1 VPTLKA
7 RQAAVAALVDDET
20 ARQGTRRALKHR
32 SCADADR
39 LAAAFARESI
49 PLRDLVAAHA
59 LRERLVSCAT
69 ALDGDGLRDVKHAV
83 GRAAKSLEKLALLV
97 EEVVDVEALPRVSG
111 VPVSPTR

>member
-1 VPTLKA
+1 MITRHVVRLPTSAIHVGTCLCGAVRVFAAIGPSGA
-7 RQAAVAALVDDET
+7 RLMRMT
-20 ARQGTRRALKHR
+20 A
-32 SCADADR
+32 S
-39 LAAAFARESI
+39 RESI

-97 EEVVDVEALPRVSG
+97 AEVVDVEALPRVSG